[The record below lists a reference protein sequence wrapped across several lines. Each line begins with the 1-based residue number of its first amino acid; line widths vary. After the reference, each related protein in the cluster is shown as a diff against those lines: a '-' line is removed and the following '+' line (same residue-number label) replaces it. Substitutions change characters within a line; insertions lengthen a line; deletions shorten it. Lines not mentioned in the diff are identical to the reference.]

1 MAGGQK
7 LAPSVGALDHQMG
20 GTLMP
25 LASDH
30 PHQLLYQRMMRRRNP
45 NPFDVTG
52 RRLLSLMVAVAAVT
66 SVAATW

>member
-7 LAPSVGALDHQMG
+7 LAPSVGPLDHQMG

-30 PHQLLYQRMMRRRNP
+30 PHQLPYQRMMRRRNP

-52 RRLLSLMVAVAAVT
+52 SGLLSLMAAV
-66 SVAATW
+66 